1 MEIQTMVF
9 FLRLA
14 YDLHVYLLPFHSYTG
29 VCTIAIYK
37 HREISKFTSLPHS
50 ILMGMA

>member
-1 MEIQTMVF
+1 MVF

-14 YDLHVYLLPFHSYTG
+14 YDFHMNLLTFHSHTG
-29 VCTIAIYK
+29 ICPVTIYK
-37 HREISKFTSLPHS
+37 HREISKFASLPNS